1 MQDSL
6 SFPPPWVHGLSSS
19 WFLAKAVSVG
29 EDTLV
34 LTLVS
39 AWLLPS
45 QLNGCDVG
53 GWGHCSELHPWWSSR
68 LHTGKALPKGFCV
81 GNAHGSKSPRM
92 ARVLTVTI
100 IVEFLVFLGQFCSP
114 GSVWLRAASNDSS
127 HLAA

>member
-1 MQDSL
+1 M
-6 SFPPPWVHGLSSS
+6 GS
-19 WFLAKAVSVG
+19 WAQLKLVPGKAVSVG

-81 GNAHGSKSPRM
+81 RNAHGSKSPRM

-100 IVEFLVFLGQFCSP
+100 IVEF
-114 GSVWLRAASNDSS
+114 
-127 HLAA
+127 